1 MYYENHVTLVQSE
14 SYHTDHGRR
23 MEWHCFLCGERIGT
37 IEYFSN
43 RCTWEKHYESLVYCD
58 NQRMKH
64 VGWHDSLYAAKCA
77 LLEPA
82 RKYLREL
89 CAEAEQTKVSAAALP
104 ESDCGFYPTPPE
116 IAGKLL
122 SGVNWD
128 HVESILE
135 PSAGRG
141 DLIEY
146 ALRRNGSSRNHRYC
160 RRDLDDIDCVEI
172 DSNLRAILIGKGFRV
187 VHDDF
192 LDYHTRKRYSLILMN
207 PPFADGDK
215 HLLHALELCEHGG
228 QIACVLNAETI
239 RNPYTNSRKLL
250 SRELK
255 KRGASIRF
263 IRGGFKHSARKTGV
277 EIALINVSI
286 PVANEDS
293 SIWDDLKKAGEAT
306 IESSFQNEVAP
317 ANQVERLLR
326 EYDLLCEAGITLMQK
341 YNGVAP
347 HIHNTSKKDCSHPI
361 LELRVDGNNC
371 SDTCRSCDINRFLRA
386 ARARY
391 WRELFDLPELRE
403 KMTSSMRD
411 EYHGT
416 IEKMKDY
423 EFSEFNI
430 RQVID
435 QIMGQLVVGV
445 EAAIL
450 NCFDKL
456 SAEHTYHTDVQ
467 NDNIHYYNGWKTN
480 KAHYV
485 NTKCIIPTYGCFA
498 RGYKTD
504 RYGRWKD
511 TLEGLGVRGC
521 FSTLDD
527 LEKALD
533 YIDCGE
539 TAPTNLEQT
548 LQIAARDGKTSVSC
562 KYFDVVFY
570 KKGTCHIKFRNQ
582 KIVDRLNI
590 YVGRQRMWL
599 PPTYGKVRYDDM
611 DEESRRVVDEF
622 QGREKYDEVMN
633 APGEYIIDTRQAPLL
648 IA

>member
-1 MYYENHVTLVQSE
+1 MFGIWNELYVRNFACV
-14 SYHTDHGRR
+14 GRA
-23 MEWHCFLCGERIGT
+23 EE
-37 IEYFSN
+37 
-43 RCTWEKHYESLVYCD
+43 
-58 NQRMKH
+58 H
-64 VGWHDSLYAAKCA
+64 VGVRQLELLYACMGGIPEGVCRSVHAGSLPVKPA
-77 LLEPA
+77 GGNVVRNFLAATINAGAQRRLLHII
-82 RKYLREL
+82 RKHLTGVR
-89 CAEAEQTKVSAAALP
+89 A
-104 ESDCGFYPTPPE
+104 DFYPVADLLFDFLRYDVLNRHANRRV
-116 IAGKLL
+116 AGQIQRLP
-122 SGVNWD
+122 D
-128 HVESILE
+128 I
-135 PSAGRG
+135 
-141 DLIEY
+141 
-146 ALRRNGSSRNHRYC
+146 RRQLV
-160 RRDLDDIDCVEI
+160 RRDRSCLNSISRKKTGNDQVGGKAFA
-172 DSNLRAILIGKGFRV
+172 RAERAPVPFAVICLCIG
-187 VHDDF
+187 D
-192 LDYHTRKRYSLILMN
+192 

-239 RNPYTNSRKLL
+239 RNPYTNTRKLL

-263 IRGGFKHSARKTGV
+263 VRGGFKHSARKTDV
-277 EIALINVSI
+277 EVALINVSI
-286 PVANEDS
+286 PVTNEDS
-293 SIWDDLKKAGEAT
+293 SIWDNLKKASEAT

-347 HIHNTSKKDCSHPI
+347 HIHNAGRKDYSHPI
-361 LELRVDGNNC
+361 IELRIDGDNC
-371 SDTCRSCDINRFLRA
+371 SDICRPCDINRFLRA

-403 KMTSSMRD
+403 KMTSSMQD

-435 QIMGQLVVGV
+435 QIMDQLVVGV

-467 NDNIHYYNGWKTN
+467 NDNIHYYNGWKAN

-485 NTKCIIPTYGCFA
+485 NMKCIIPTYGCFA

-511 TLEGLGVRGC
+511 TLEGLDVRGC

-539 TAPTNLEQT
+539 TASTSLEQT

-570 KKGTCHIKFRNQ
+570 KKGTCHIKFRDQ
-582 KIVDRLNI
+582 KIVDRMNI

>member
-1 MYYENHVTLVQSE
+1 MYYDNHVTVLPKKNSNI
-14 SYHTDHGRR
+14 GNGKNK
-23 MEWHCFLCGERIGT
+23 EWDCFLCGELVGSIRFVSDR
-37 IEYFSN
+37 YDY
-43 RCTWEKHYESLVYCD
+43 KKPYEAMAFD
-58 NQRMKH
+58 ENERMRFA
-64 VGWHDSLYAAKCA
+64 GWHDSMYEARIA

-82 RKYLREL
+82 REYLRKGRESR
-89 CAEAEQTKVSAAALP
+89 ASHQAPAAALP
-104 ESDCGFYPTPPE
+104 ESDREFYPTPPE

-122 SGVNWD
+122 AAVDWNR
-128 HVESILE
+128 VETILE

-141 DLIEY
+141 DLLEY
-146 ALRRNGSSRNHRYC
+146 AIRRNGYRQGR
-160 RRDLDDIDCVEI
+160 DIDCIEL
-172 DSNLRAILIGKGFRV
+172 DPNLRAILIGKGFRV

-192 LDYHTRKRYSLILMN
+192 LDYHTRKRYNLILMN

-263 IRGGFKHSARKTGV
+263 VRGGFKHSARKTDV
-277 EIALINVSI
+277 EVALINVSI

-293 SIWDDLKKAGEAT
+293 SIWDDLKKADEAT

-347 HIHNTSKKDCSHPI
+347 HIHNAGRKDYSHPI
-361 LELRVDGNNC
+361 IELRIDGDNC
-371 SDTCRSCDINRFLRA
+371 SDICRPCDINRFLCA

-435 QIMGQLVVGV
+435 QIMDQLVVGV

-467 NDNIHYYNGWKTN
+467 NDNIHYYNGWKAN

-485 NTKCIIPTYGCFA
+485 NVKCIIPTYGCFA

-511 TLEGLGVRGC
+511 TLEGLDVRGC

-539 TAPTNLEQT
+539 TASTSLEQT

-570 KKGTCHIKFRNQ
+570 KKGTCHIKFRDQ
-582 KIVDRLNI
+582 KIVDRMNI

>member
-1 MYYENHVTLVQSE
+1 MYYENHVTIEPGS
-14 SYHTDHGRR
+14 SYAAERGRR
-23 MEWHCFLCGERIGT
+23 MEWRCFLCGERVGT
-37 IEYFSN
+37 IEFSSN
-43 RCTWEKHYESLVYCD
+43 PRTREKRYESLVCRSD
-58 NQRMKH
+58 QRMNH
-64 VGWHDSLYAAKCA
+64 VGWHDSLYEAKRA

-82 RKYLREL
+82 REYLRKL
-89 CAEAEQTKVSAAALP
+89 RAEAAQPEAPAAALP

-128 HVESILE
+128 CVESILE

-146 ALRRNGSSRNHRYC
+146 ALRRNRSRRGCYYGRHE
-160 RRDLDDIDCVEI
+160 LDDVDCVEI
-172 DSNLRAILIGKGFRV
+172 DPNLRAILTGKGFRV

-192 LDYHTRKRYSLILMN
+192 LTYYTHKRYSLILMN
-207 PPFADGDK
+207 PPFADGDR
-215 HLLHALELCEHGG
+215 HLLHALQLCEHGG
-228 QIACVLNAETI
+228 QIACILNAETI
-239 RNPYTNSRKLL
+239 RNPYTNSRRLL
-250 SRELK
+250 VRELK
-255 KRGASIRF
+255 RRGASIRF
-263 IRGGFKHSARKTGV
+263 VAGGFARAVRRTGV
-277 EIALINVSI
+277 EVALINLAI
-286 PVANEDS
+286 PAADEDA
-293 SIWDDLKKAGEAT
+293 SIWDSLKRAGEVSM
-306 IESSFQNEVAP
+306 ESAPLNEVSP
-317 ANQVERLLR
+317 ASPVERLIR
-326 EYDLLCEAGITLMQK
+326 ECDLLCNAGIALMQK

-347 HIHNTSKKDCSHPI
+347 HIHNAGEKDYSRPI
-361 LELRVDGNNC
+361 IELRVDGGDCGN
-371 SDTCRSCDINRFLRA
+371 TCRPCDVNRFLRA

-411 EYHGT
+411 EYHGA

-430 RQVID
+430 RQIVD
-435 QIMGQLVVGV
+435 QITGQLISGV

-450 NCFDKL
+450 SCFDKL
-456 SAEHTYHTDVQ
+456 SSEHAYHSQIQ

-480 KAHYV
+480 KAHCV
-485 NTKCIIPTYGCFA
+485 NMKCVIPTYGCFA

-504 RYGRWKD
+504 KYGRWKD
-511 TLEGLGVRGC
+511 TLEGLDVRGC
-521 FSTLDD
+521 FSVLDD

-539 TAPTNLEQT
+539 TAPTSLERA
-548 LQIAARDGKTSVSC
+548 LKLAAVNGMTSAAC
-562 KYFDVVFY
+562 KYFSVTFY
-570 KKGTCHIKFRNQ
+570 KKGTCHIRFYDR

-599 PPTYGKVRYDDM
+599 PPAYGKVRYDDM
-611 DEESRRVVDEF
+611 DAESRRVVDEF
-622 QGREKYDEVMN
+622 QGREKYDEVMR
-633 APGEYIIDTRQAPLL
+633 APEEYIIETGTAPLL

>member
-1 MYYENHVTLVQSE
+1 MYYENHVILE
-14 SYHTDHGRR
+14 PDRSYSTDRGRR
-23 MEWHCFLCGERIGT
+23 TEWRCFLCGEQVGT

-43 RCTWEKHYESLVYCD
+43 PCTWEKRYESLVCCGD
-58 NQRMKH
+58 QRMKH
-64 VGWHDSLYAAKCA
+64 VGWHDSLYAAKRA

-82 RKYLREL
+82 REYLREL
-89 CAEAEQTKVSAAALP
+89 CAEAAQAKAAAAALP

-146 ALRRNGSSRNHRYC
+146 ALRRNGGSRSYHYS

-172 DSNLRAILIGKGFRV
+172 DPNLRAILTGKGFRV

-215 HLLHALELCEHGG
+215 HLLHALELCAHGG

-250 SRELK
+250 ARELK
-255 KRGASIRF
+255 KHGASIRF
-263 IRGGFKHSARKTGV
+263 IRGGFRHAARKTDV
-277 EIALINVSI
+277 EVALINVAI
-286 PVANEDS
+286 PAANEDA
-293 SIWDDLKKAGEAT
+293 SIWEELKKAGEAT
-306 IESSFQNEVAP
+306 IESACFHEVAP
-317 ANQVERLLR
+317 ASPVERLIR
-326 EYDLLCEAGITLMQK
+326 EYELLCEAGVTLMRK

-347 HIHNTSKKDCSHPI
+347 HIHNASGREYSRPI
-361 LELRVDGNNC
+361 IELRVDGDNC
-371 SDTCRSCDINRFLRA
+371 GDACRPCDINRFLRA

-430 RQVID
+430 RQVVD
-435 QIMGQLVVGV
+435 QIRGQLAVGV

-456 SAEHTYHTDVQ
+456 SAEHTYHSDVQ

-485 NTKCIIPTYGCFA
+485 NMKCILPTYGCFA

-504 RYGRWKD
+504 KYGHWKD
-511 TLEGLGVRGC
+511 TLEGLDVRGC

-527 LEKALD
+527 LEKALN

-539 TAPTNLEQT
+539 TAPTSLERT

-570 KKGTCHIKFRNQ
+570 KKGTCHIKFRDP

-599 PPTYGKVRYDDM
+599 PPTYGRVRYDDM

-633 APGEYIIDTRQAPLL
+633 APGEYIIETKAAPLL

>member
-1 MYYENHVTLVQSE
+1 MYYDNHVTVLPKKNS
-14 SYHTDHGRR
+14 DIGNGKNK
-23 MEWHCFLCGERIGT
+23 EWDCFLCGELVGSIR
-37 IEYFSN
+37 FVSD
-43 RCTWEKHYESLVYCD
+43 RCDYIKPYEAMAFD
-58 NQRMKH
+58 ENERMRF
-64 VGWHDSLYAAKCA
+64 VGWHDSMHEARIA

-82 RKYLREL
+82 RKYLQKKRESR
-89 CAEAEQTKVSAAALP
+89 ASYQAPAAALP
-104 ESDCGFYPTPPE
+104 ESDHEFYPTPPE

-122 SGVNWD
+122 AAVDWNR
-128 HVESILE
+128 VETILE

-141 DLIEY
+141 DLLEY
-146 ALRRNGSSRNHRYC
+146 AIRRNGYRQGR
-160 RRDLDDIDCVEI
+160 DIDCIEL
-172 DSNLRAILIGKGFRV
+172 DPNLRAILISKGFRV

-207 PPFADGDK
+207 PPFAEGDK

-239 RNPYTNSRKLL
+239 RNPYTNARKLL

-263 IRGGFKHSARKTGV
+263 VRGGFKHSARKTGV
-277 EIALINVSI
+277 EVALINVSI

-306 IESSFQNEVAP
+306 VESSFQNEVAP

-341 YNGVAP
+341 YNGIAP
-347 HIHNTSKKDCSHPI
+347 HIHNAGRKDYSHPI
-361 LELRVDGNNC
+361 IELRIDGDNC
-371 SDTCRSCDINRFLRA
+371 SDICRPCDINRFLRA

-485 NTKCIIPTYGCFA
+485 NMKCIIPTYGCFA

-511 TLEGLGVRGC
+511 TLEGLDVRGC

-539 TAPTNLEQT
+539 TAPTSLEQS

-562 KYFDVVFY
+562 KYFNVVFY
-570 KKGTCHIKFRNQ
+570 KKGTCHIKFRDQ

-611 DEESRRVVDEF
+611 DEESRCVVDEF
-622 QGREKYDEVMN
+622 QEREKYDEVMN
-633 APGEYIIDTRQAPLL
+633 APGEYIIDTRQAPLM